1 MLLTAVL
8 AAVAMVPTAWAGW
21 GDGNYL
27 VNDTSNIDATSDDSG
42 SPNSFSV
49 MAGTINEAEVSEF
62 IMRNGQ
68 SMSVAASNGT
78 NLALTINTLTINP
91 AEGAEGNGSASIT
104 VNADQSLTVDAIAGS
119 LSSVT
124 AKGDF
129 TYGGGGTIGTVD
141 MGEKMAGTSPIITVK
156 AATTMNQVNAW
167 CGTLYVDAGSDALVT
182 IGTYDGGKG
191 ENGVGKARGGAYVK
205 AGSRL
210 QINTMYY
217 HEDNTS
223 NAVTLEAGA
232 VLTLGTG
239 GLTVTGTSSEA
250 GSLATVDRHNTGGAY
265 SYTETN
271 YTISNGQVKLNNG
284 TLGNVLTNVSIL
296 HDGAG
301 TLTLTN
307 TSDTLKDIT
316 ASAGTVAINA
326 GLKLGGQITT
336 SGNGEVVIKGAV
348 VNTGMSF
355 AENSALTVEEWT
367 AFAGNGEYYGGAVSG
382 NGIFSGNYTVLD
394 ASSTTKA
401 DVKISYDGNVYT
413 TDANGAVAIHDTSL
427 FFVNAEKESV
437 STVTNLAA
445 TKIRMSDNTGL
456 VIDGSIDS
464 VSAASGA
471 NLTWTI
477 NTTDA
482 TTPVI
487 GAINAGGASIIV
499 NKDAASKASE
509 LSLGD
514 KAHAVGSL
522 TIGDGVTVTSSWS
535 GGDDGVGFI
544 DGAVKVS
551 AGGIL
556 TLTAETDAFGYTKN
570 KISAN
575 ATDSVTLEGESSQ
588 KLATLKLSGRA
599 TLEVTDVILK
609 GNTLVTYTSDDYKGA
624 DESHVNKASFDTY
637 GEGFTISGKNNV
649 SDVGIRLRKNTE
661 INVAAEGEFTQ
672 TGKVYI
678 GDNQDT
684 TLTKS
689 GAGTITFE
697 NSVEAKNYA
706 SSGGTSNFDGASQI
720 IGTLTAR
727 AGEINYGKGA
737 HSVATLDAAGGGAS
751 SATITIK
758 KDAVLSVGTVWKASN
773 STIKME
779 EGGTLKAANGVIS
792 IKGTNATDGTT
803 LESAVNG
810 AYLVGGTATVNSVD
824 CDSANFT
831 INNADVSITSANA
844 QEIGNVLNKSS
855 LTNNGSGK
863 VTAVND
869 ANDFTG
875 VDIKAISGS
884 IDLMNLQNGAAL
896 KNLQIDAGHRVGVYT
911 GAEVTSS
918 GMATVSVSGA
928 ATFGANV
935 TLGAGLTLGDSST
948 LDISGTEGV
957 TLGGALTLGSGI
969 KLGTNLDA
977 AIDMLTEGD
986 SLTLF
991 TGVTNLTYSGQ
1002 TVALMSTD
1010 VAPVDAATVFAGLD
1024 TGVYEIAFAQ
1034 NSVSINMLSIPEPTT
1049 ATLSL
1054 LALAGLAARRRRK

>member
-217 HEDNTS
+217 HKDNTS

-232 VLTLGTG
+232 VLTLGAG

-250 GSLATVDRHNTGGAY
+250 GSLATVDRHNAGGAY

-301 TLTLTN
+301 TLNLTN

-355 AENSALTVEEWT
+355 AENSALTVEDWT
-367 AFAGNGEYYGGAVSG
+367 AFAGNGEYYGGAISG
-382 NGIFSGNYTVLD
+382 NGVFRGNYTVLD

-427 FFVNAEKESV
+427 FFVNAGTESV

-471 NLTWTI
+471 NLTWTL
-477 NTTDA
+477 NTTDS
-482 TTPVI
+482 TTPII
-487 GAINAGGASIIV
+487 GTINAGGASVTV
-499 NKDAASKASE
+499 NKDAASKSST
-509 LSLGD
+509 LSLGNIP
-514 KAHAVGSL
+514 HAVGSL
-522 TIGDGVTVTSSWS
+522 TIGDGVTVTSAYA
-535 GGDDGVGFI
+535 GANGKGFI
-544 DGAVKVS
+544 DGTVTVK
-551 AGGIL
+551 GGGALELQGKYATGWSTSGSI
-556 TLTAETDAFGYTKN
+556 AQ
-570 KISAN
+570 
-575 ATDSVTLEGESSQ
+575 ATDSITLTGSSTD
-588 KLATLKLSGRA
+588 KLATLKLGSHMVM
-599 TLEVTDVILK
+599 EVTDIYLN
-609 GNTLVTYTSDDYKGA
+609 GNTCITYTDGAGGATAASDTKGA
-624 DESHVNKASFDTY
+624 LESY
-637 GEGFTISGKNNV
+637 GKSIVVTGTNNV
-649 SDVGIRLRKNTE
+649 SNAGLHARGGLTLNIADNATFEQAGNVYRGTNTGA
-661 INVAAEGEFTQ
+661 ITKTGGGQVTFSGDSTVVYAYKSSAGTTNFNGASTIAGSLTATAGE
-672 TGKVYI
+672 VNY
-678 GDNQDT
+678 
-684 TLTKS
+684 
-689 GAGTITFE
+689 GAGT
-697 NSVEAKNYA
+697 
-706 SSGGTSNFDGASQI
+706 
-720 IGTLTAR
+720 
-727 AGEINYGKGA
+727 
-737 HSVATLDAAGGGAS
+737 HSVTTLDASEGGAS

-758 KDAVLSVGTVWKASN
+758 KDAVLSAGTIWKASH

-803 LESAVNG
+803 LNSAVNS
-810 AYLVGGTATVNSVD
+810 AYLLSGTATVNTVD

-875 VDIKAISGS
+875 ADIKAISGS